1 MSTSKEYKAVRNYIL
16 NELHLT
22 KEDIIKNIEPLLEK
36 HVKRYMV
43 NTYGGDN
50 QIENWIRC
58 MVNDE
63 LKQRDHDF
71 VRRACENVIRNH
83 VLTMYR
89 FIVFL
94 PKKSTIG
101 SKNPIMGILEENRTF
116 ISSRPGCILCRLDE
130 MESWAYLDDLL
141 P

>member
-1 MSTSKEYKAVRNYIL
+1 MSTSKECKAVRNCIL

-63 LKQRDHDF
+63 LKRRDHDF
-71 VRRACENVIRNH
+71 VRKACESVIRDH
-83 VLTMYR
+83 VLTM
-89 FIVFL
+89 IAV
-94 PKKSTIG
+94 
-101 SKNPIMGILEENRTF
+101 KNPEVGHIMNVNVMRCLTLTDAAIRNAL
-116 ISSRPGCILCRLDE
+116 
-130 MESWAYLDDLL
+130 
-141 P
+141 